1 MGASN
6 YSDLTSVFT
15 PNGRW
20 PYLWRIPLCCVQ
32 SADHRH
38 SREWFERGSNLKAR
52 VHNMCVRVSL
62 WRWSWEVCSWAA
74 SQRTGKGILC
84 SDSCFW
90 RPTIS
95 RRWRSCRESRT
106 VMQWRHSTLSGHR
119 VRHILLPAL
128 HRSEG
133 CREKGYHLKS
143 LAHASVVGLD
153 CGNLWPTCE
162 LIRTWTPSGRFS
174 GRFANAPSS
183 WMLSMRSLPLSLHL
197 TTCWSK
203 RMIRRSSPAPAAYLG
218 WQTGC
223 HQSCEGCGGSQG
235 LNKYE
240 NLFICFQGSHVSL
253 PLESLSTV
261 RNGSLLLTSYLVV
274 FNETF
279 HSHSSEVELVFLN
292 DTALK
297 PISFNLCSV
306 IGISWAR
313 CSPAIHDVTKIR
325 G

>member
-32 SADHRH
+32 SADRRH

-133 CREKGYHLKS
+133 CREKGTIS
-143 LAHASVVGLD
+143 RASH
-153 CGNLWPTCE
+153 
-162 LIRTWTPSGRFS
+162 
-174 GRFANAPSS
+174 
-183 WMLSMRSLPLSLHL
+183 MR
-197 TTCWSK
+197 
-203 RMIRRSSPAPAAYLG
+203 A
-218 WQTGC
+218 
-223 HQSCEGCGGSQG
+223 
-235 LNKYE
+235 
-240 NLFICFQGSHVSL
+240 
-253 PLESLSTV
+253 
-261 RNGSLLLTSYLVV
+261 
-274 FNETF
+274 
-279 HSHSSEVELVFLN
+279 
-292 DTALK
+292 
-297 PISFNLCSV
+297 
-306 IGISWAR
+306 
-313 CSPAIHDVTKIR
+313 
-325 G
+325 